1 MAAVTGVQLVVGRQ
15 SDAIV
20 PGGDAVSATLTCP
33 AGSSAVAGGY
43 RLVFEDP
50 NDESALSGLVVS
62 VNGPVPPSSWE
73 VTVILPAVS
82 RPLAGAVRLQAE
94 ATCVG
99 G

>member
-20 PGGDAVSATLTCP
+20 PGGDAVSATVTCP

-43 RLVFEDP
+43 RLLFEDP
-50 NDESALSGLVVS
+50 SDESALSGLAIS

-73 VTVILPAVS
+73 VTVVLPAVS
-82 RPLAGAVRLQAE
+82 RALNRAVRLQAV

-99 G
+99 S